1 MREDAPDTSDA
12 MKRYKAG
19 KAGFTDIAHLKAK
32 GLIARSDGEKKKSAK
47 YKQGDIMLRV
57 YMLIIVVG
65 LIGGVVYGAYAY
77 YNDTQQRIKTLQ
89 ENNAKLETVA
99 KTNEL
104 TINSLQESQER
115 FATLNNELQ
124 TKLNLALTYGDDL
137 RKKLHKHDL
146 TRLSIKKPGLIEKR
160 INNGTKKL
168 FDNIESLTAHPV
180 IEQLWL
186 SKKTRERDSCSDS

>member
-1 MREDAPDTSDA
+1 
-12 MKRYKAG
+12 
-19 KAGFTDIAHLKAK
+19 
-32 GLIARSDGEKKKSAK
+32 
-47 YKQGDIMLRV
+47 MLRV

-104 TINSLQESQER
+104 TINSLQESQEK

-124 TKLNLALTYGDDL
+124 TKLNLALNYGDDL

-160 INNGTKKL
+160 INDGTNKL
-168 FDNIESLTAHPV
+168 FDSIESITAHPV
-180 IEQLWL
+180 VE
-186 SKKTRERDSCSDS
+186 